1 MRDAM
6 LDLNPALSQARFC
19 PRCAQPAEIA
29 YPRSLSCPHCGYGA
43 YYNPKPVAAAIPR
56 TPDGRLILLRRTFD
70 PGKDLWTFP
79 GGFVDL
85 GESVEDAA
93 RREAMEELHIAIELD
108 GLVGVYSRATERIV
122 LIVFSATTA
131 DTPQTSEEAR
141 EVAVVD
147 PAGIPW
153 NELAFWSTERAMR
166 EHLGMPSSWRAPA

>member
-43 YYNPKPVAAAIPR
+43 YYNPKPVAAAIPA
-56 TPDGRLILLRRTFD
+56 TADGKLILLRRAFD

-93 RREAMEELHIAIELD
+93 RREVKEELGIGIVL
-108 GLVGVYSRATERIV
+108 GPIVGVYSRAEERVV
-122 LIVFSATTA
+122 LIVYRATT
-131 DTPQTSEEAR
+131 TEEPRTTEEAS
-141 EVAVVD
+141 EVIAFD
-147 PAGIPW
+147 RSDIPW
-153 NELAFWSTERAMR
+153 DALAFWSTERALR
-166 EHLGMPSSWRAPA
+166 DFLSAP